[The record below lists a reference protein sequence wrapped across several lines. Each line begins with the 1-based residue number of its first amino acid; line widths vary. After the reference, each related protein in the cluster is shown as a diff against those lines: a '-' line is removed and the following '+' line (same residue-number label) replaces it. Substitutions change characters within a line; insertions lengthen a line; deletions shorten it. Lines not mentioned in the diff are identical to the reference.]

1 MIVVDESGAPVAEP
15 DLRAGRVEERALAVT
30 VSWVVDEPE
39 VGHEEVVAE
48 YPETG
53 GRDVAWVV
61 DRPERGRW
69 VASDPEGRPVGLW
82 DGEVPPDW
90 PRETPMAEVWR
101 YGCYL
106 PWTEEE
112 LAEAEAA
119 RLEAEEAARAADER
133 EAWLSRAP
141 GELDDAQ
148 QALAELGAMADGT
161 AVTMEEVLDAVA
173 ELGSLLAASM
183 EGE

>member
-15 DLRAGRVEERALAVT
+15 DLTLGRVEERALAVT
-30 VSWVVDEPE
+30 VSWAVDEPE
-39 VGHEEVVAE
+39 RGHWETAAE

-53 GRDVAWVV
+53 GRDVAWVI
-61 DRPERGRW
+61 DLPERGHWEAR
-69 VASDPEGRPVGLW
+69 DGKGRPVGLW
-82 DGEVPPDW
+82 DGVVPPDW
-90 PRETPMAEVWR
+90 PRETPMAEMWR

-106 PWTEEE
+106 PWTDEE
-112 LAEAEAA
+112 LV
-119 RLEAEEAARAADER
+119 EAEEARLAAEEAERAAAER
-133 EAWLSRAP
+133 EAWLESAP
-141 GELDDAQ
+141 GKLDDAC

-173 ELGSLLAASM
+173 ELGSLLAAM